1 MLKELDRIDGFNW
14 IRLLY
19 TYPDTVTTDLLD
31 TLAQGSRT
39 VPYLDIP
46 LQHCNDAVLKRM
58 NRRGTRKDIEKL
70 LDHLYKNY
78 LYILLLMFSFFIS
91 FPFEMEANVM
101 FTDWFFLSVPILA
114 LLAGVLLQVASL
126 GNKKGKKTV
135 HK

>member
-1 MLKELDRIDGFNW
+1 MKQSIRI
-14 IRLLY
+14 I
-19 TYPDTVTTDLLD
+19 
-31 TLAQGSRT
+31 AIS
-39 VPYLDIP
+39 IS
-46 LQHCNDAVLKRM
+46 VLCA
-58 NRRGTRKDIEKL
+58 IL
-70 LDHLYKNY
+70 SF